1 MTKYNLIYWNGI
13 SKIQQHN
20 LLTLN
25 KEFLYHSLNINIETG
40 TLEEAAETMANRNSC
55 QY

>member
-1 MTKYNLIYWNGI
+1 MTKYNLIYRNGV
-13 SKIQQHN
+13 SKIQQHH

-25 KEFLYHSLNINIETG
+25 KEFLYQNLNINMETG
-40 TLEEAAETMANRNSC
+40 TLEEAAETMANRNSY

>member
-1 MTKYNLIYWNGI
+1 MTKYNLIYRNGI

-25 KEFLYHSLNINIETG
+25 KEFFYHSLNVNIETG
-40 TLEEAAETMANRNSC
+40 TLEGAPETMANRNLC